1 MAQSTAGSAPGS
13 RDDVRRGLLAG
24 LTPLIRL
31 VVLFAIALA
40 LPTVARLALGA
51 QGFATQQEVEVIALA
66 AMLLVAAIV
75 YAASLVG
82 VFRRMRSWRES
93 GHTTQATAALWT
105 LAATALI
112 VALPVVLAALWPQH
126 PAP

>member
-1 MAQSTAGSAPGS
+1 MAQSTAGSAPRS
-13 RDDVRRGLLAG
+13 RGNVRRGLLAG

-31 VVLFAIALA
+31 VVLFAISLA
-40 LPTVARLALGA
+40 LPTVIRLALSA
-51 QGFATQQEVEVIALA
+51 QGFATQQAVEVIALA

-82 VFRRMRSWRES
+82 VFRRMRAWRES
-93 GHTTQATAALWT
+93 GHATRATSALWM
-105 LAATALI
+105 LVVTALI

-126 PAP
+126 PSP

>member
-1 MAQSTAGSAPGS
+1 MAQRTAGS

-31 VVLFAIALA
+31 VVLFAVALA
-40 LPTVARLALGA
+40 LPMVIRLALSS
-51 QGFATQQEVEVIALA
+51 QDFATRQEVEVLALA
-66 AMLLVAAIV
+66 AVLMVAAFV

-93 GHTTQATAALWT
+93 GHITQASAALWM

-112 VALPVVLAALWPQH
+112 VALPVVFAALWPQH